1 MCPCH
6 YVQDAHCIADQGRGR
21 PSLTGMIRGLR
32 SRVQDSLEV
41 RSHRGGHDEPRA
53 RMRARFAVAVL
64 TLITAGCSTH
74 QEPDLVRLYAPVAQ
88 QPKIVPLIVIPGIMG
103 SRLIS
108 TETKQELWPGPLTG
122 LLFGHDFADIAL
134 PIPRGEQIPGSP
146 RAFVLETG
154 GLFQELAGEDFYARI
169 ILTLSNAA
177 GYTCVPRDQVTAT
190 TNCVLFSWDWRKG
203 MVVAATELDELIE
216 QLRSLRHDPIL
227 EVDVVAHSAGGLVT
241 RYFAR
246 FSGKDVL
253 DEADPE
259 ITLSGGKKLR
269 PAILIGTPN
278 YGSITVLQKAIMG
291 DRLVRAKLHA
301 ETIATMPGLFQLLPH
316 PDRTWMIDIKGH
328 AWTRIST
335 MWRPGAGTTGQSG
348 IRLSALESS
357 PDSRSRNLRPR
368 TCRPLR
374 RILNANS
381 CAPPGSIAH

>member
-1 MCPCH
+1 M
-6 YVQDAHCIADQGRGR
+6 
-21 PSLTGMIRGLR
+21 
-32 SRVQDSLEV
+32 
-41 RSHRGGHDEPRA
+41 
-53 RMRARFAVAVL
+53 
-64 TLITAGCSTH
+64 
-74 QEPDLVRLYAPVAQ
+74 RLYAPVAQ

-328 AWTRIST
+328 RLDTNLYDVAT
-335 MWRPGAGTTGQSG
+335 WR
-348 IRLSALESS
+348 RY
-357 PDSRSRNLRPR
+357 
-368 TCRPLR
+368 
-374 RILNANS
+374 
-381 CAPPGSIAH
+381 H